1 MKRVLLILTL
11 FLCGLSAAY
20 AQDTTRTAP
29 VDSTLIGRDIV
40 SVLGPGVTLNQSS
53 AVRQGLQKY
62 INANA
67 SKKISG
73 YRIRVFYDN
82 APTARS
88 RSEAIVRTLK
98 GQYPSLGVYLS
109 FESPNYKVTLGDFR
123 TKDEALAIYNAL
135 KNAYPT
141 AYIIK
146 ESINY
151 PR

>member
-1 MKRVLLILTL
+1 MCNKVQCCLTTKLNDYTFRILLFDDIEHILDIKRLEIE
-11 FLCGLSAAY
+11 FIRCIE
-20 AQDTTRTAP
+20 
-29 VDSTLIGRDIV
+29 IGTY
-40 SVLGPGVTLNQSS
+40 SL
-53 AVRQGLQKY
+53 
-62 INANA
+62 
-67 SKKISG
+67 
-73 YRIRVFYDN
+73 RV
-82 APTARS
+82 
-88 RSEAIVRTLK
+88 IVRTLK